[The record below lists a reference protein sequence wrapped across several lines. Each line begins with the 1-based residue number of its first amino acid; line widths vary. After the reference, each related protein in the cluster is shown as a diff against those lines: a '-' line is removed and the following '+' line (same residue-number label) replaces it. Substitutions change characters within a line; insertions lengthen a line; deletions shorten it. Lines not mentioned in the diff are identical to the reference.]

1 MTSATQITT
10 LRSSSLRL
18 SSSLNSISQA
28 CANPADATQNREDDS
43 DANEAAADIMSV
55 LPVAA
60 HVKLLLDAPEGTL
73 PQLESHVKLMNQ
85 YYIHTYRT
93 IHSWM
98 LHTYGWSLV

>member
-1 MTSATQITT
+1 
-10 LRSSSLRL
+10 
-18 SSSLNSISQA
+18 
-28 CANPADATQNREDDS
+28 
-43 DANEAAADIMSV
+43 MSV

-85 YYIHTYRT
+85 YYIHTCRT